1 MLTAQISITT
11 QNSCFS
17 RGGAYRSILTGCAA
31 FLLVAV
37 AAQSAHGAAVFE
49 TWNDTYTSKIYTFGS
64 PVESGE
70 IQKDNIGSESSATE
84 GRFAF
89 RAGTVN
95 VKTGGYIR
103 IGPVTVSGTEAD
115 YGNWIGAGGDS
126 ATLNICGGTFWADEG
141 SSSRNGAGLVRL
153 GVNNISGRTGIAK
166 ITLSSGLLRAY
177 VLRCGASDYLA
188 NTGCSSPAE
197 MNMSGGTA
205 EITTFQLGAPL
216 VGTTSAAATFNLTG
230 GEMKIFGKFQFCTEH
245 NQTFNWG
252 SGTFAAK
259 AANVFQEDA
268 LRSTVITRTVTVSGS
283 PAVFDT
289 GDYAQTIPS
298 CIATGSGTLKLTGGN
313 TVTFAASPSFSLWI
327 DDGTTLNVP
336 SGGLTVP
343 AMTLE
348 NGARLVFDS
357 DSVLPGALVAITA
370 TGGFTVPEGADVLD
384 FVSITGENAG
394 KCEKTLSGN
403 TITIAREGD
412 PDFVWNGSGAN
423 WSDANAWNNAGE
435 AKAWADG
442 NNAIFGIANATATL
456 TANASAASVVFTSAA
471 TIAAGGTG
479 AASLTASTVSVDP
492 GVTATIS
499 APTAGALAKTGA
511 GTLVLGSSRSDATTL
526 AEGTLKMLP
535 DATVNGLTLG
545 TADPEKPVVFDYG
558 GQTLSAAPETYLVT
572 GSTVTLTNGVFS
584 SSGDLDIRDSKKLPA
599 VLTVAN
605 GAELKKVGSSGNCAF
620 LADGDA
626 TINVIG
632 GAITIP
638 ERTLYIQH
646 ASNSGSLHINVIDGR
661 MECAANIYAIC
672 GGSSSE
678 SPSLYMMFTNST
690 FRIINKPFF
699 FGGYDAGNDTRKLRP
714 TAVLAMTN
722 SVFSVGSSDIRIG
735 QYPVVEGKTGG
746 SHTAVFEGSVVTSGT
761 FTVGNDRP
769 LNNARLNRTRLV
781 LAGTGGI
788 QAYTDE
794 DKWITVGADGL
805 VIDTQDNS
813 AALNANLGGSGAVT
827 KIGSGT
833 LTVARSQTSTA
844 ALAVDSGTLALA
856 GGDSV
861 ARPVEVASGA
871 TLRLNATAKSS
882 INGLTLAA
890 GSTLDI
896 VSYSVG
902 VALAATTLN
911 LPEEGTVALTLNGG
925 AFTKGIYGIVSK
937 SGLTAEVAA
946 AKFAVSTAGGLQ
958 YEWRMV
964 GDVLVLYVGDDHP
977 ANTWVGFGEDG
988 RIANRANWAGG
999 AVPAEGSP
1007 LDFSHMSSS
1016 AVIIA
1021 DAGYAFGAVTMGS
1034 GVVTF
1039 TNSLTAAS
1047 FSDMS
1052 KVAVGTNS
1060 TVTIDGDIVLNT
1072 SGNVIDYVCY
1082 TVAQG
1087 GVLRVTGL
1095 IRVPDTKTYYVT
1107 PCVTDSIEGTI
1118 ASRGIV
1124 NNGVMEFGL
1133 TRGTSDSTV
1142 NWEIGE
1148 EGLSGTK
1155 TFTIGNTDGAHA
1167 TVKASADFTIAANII
1182 QYRML
1187 TLDTAGHTITVG
1199 NGSIGAIL
1207 PILPNDNA
1215 PIRWTKFVGS
1225 GTVVAN
1231 YDMNR
1236 ITSDPSYKGGP
1247 LIVQDGATLALKAG
1261 TNLGT
1266 GLLTVEDGATLKVSE
1281 SGTVTLSG
1289 DLALDDGATLAFNWT
1304 AARTAPQLALASGKT
1319 LTLGDGK
1326 QLKVE
1331 VSSTCGKLHGGEHLL
1346 TDCDGGFADA
1356 SLSIVLDG
1364 DDDAA
1369 QWVKEVFVKGG
1380 EIVVENKRLGMV
1392 VILL

>member
-1 MLTAQISITT
+1 MLTVQNSITA
-11 QNSCFS
+11 QNLCFS
-17 RGGAYRSILTGCAA
+17 REGAYRNILTGCAA
-31 FLLVAV
+31 FLLAAV
-37 AAQSAHGAAVFE
+37 AAQAARGAALFE
-49 TWNDTYTSKIYTFGS
+49 TWGPDSRIFTFGS
-64 PVESGE
+64 SVESGE
-70 IQKDNIGSESSATE
+70 TRKDNIGSESSAE
-84 GRFAF
+84 NGRFAF
-89 RAGTVN
+89 RSGTVN
-95 VKTGGYIR
+95 VKTGGYIHV
-103 IGPVTVSGTEAD
+103 GPDSDNPTWA
-115 YGNWIGAGGDS
+115 NWVGAGGNS
-126 ATLNICGGTFWADEG
+126 ATLNICGGTFWADKG
-141 SSSRNGAGLVRL
+141 SSTDAGAGLVRL
-153 GVNNISGRTGIAK
+153 GVNNISGGLTGVARIN
-166 ITLSSGLLRAY
+166 LSDGLLRAY
-177 VLRCGASDYLA
+177 VLKCGASEYNA
-188 NTGCSSPAE
+188 NTGRSSPAE

-205 EITTFQLGAPL
+205 EITTFQLGAIV

-230 GEMKIFGKFQFCTEH
+230 GELQILDRFQFCLEH

-252 SGTFAAK
+252 GGTIAAK

-268 LRSTVITRTVTVSGS
+268 LRSTSLTRTVTVSGT

-289 GDYAQTIPS
+289 GNFAQTIPA
-298 CIATGSGTLKLTGGN
+298 CIASGSGTLKLTGGN

-327 DDGTTLNVP
+327 DDGTTLTVP

-343 AMTLE
+343 TMTLE

-479 AASLTASTVSVDP
+479 AASLTASTVSIDP

-545 TADPEKPVVFDYG
+545 TADPEKLVVFDYG

-638 ERTLYIQH
+638 ERVLYVQH
-646 ASNSGSLHINVIDGR
+646 VSNSGSLHINVIDGQ
-661 MECAANIYAIC
+661 MECGADVYALC
-672 GGSSSE
+672 GGTSCE
-678 SPSLYMMFTNST
+678 TPSLYMMFTNST
-690 FRIINKPFF
+690 FRAKPFN
-699 FGGYDAGNDTRKLRP
+699 FGVDGSDSFRDLRP
-714 TAVLAMTN
+714 TGVLAMTN
-722 SVFSVGSSDIRIG
+722 SVFSVGDSQVRIG
-735 QYPVVEGKTGG
+735 NSSVVEGKTGG
-746 SHTAVFEGSVVTSGT
+746 SLTADFEGCVVTAGT
-761 FTVGNDRP
+761 FAVGHDRP

-794 DKWITVGADGL
+794 DNWITVGADGF
-805 VIDTQDNS
+805 VIDTQGNS
-813 AALNANLGGSGAVT
+813 AALNANLGGNGAVT
-827 KIGSGT
+827 KVGSGT
-833 LTVARSQTSTA
+833 LAVARSQTSTA
-844 ALAVDSGTLALA
+844 ALAVDAGTLSLA
-856 GGDSV
+856 GGLSV
-861 ARPVEVASGA
+861 ARPVTVASGA

-882 INGLTLAA
+882 IDDLTLAA
-890 GSTLDI
+890 GSTIDI
-896 VSYSVG
+896 AAYSVG
-902 VALAATTLN
+902 VALAATTLT
-911 LPEEGTVALTLNGG
+911 LPAEGTVALTLNGG
-925 AFTKGIYGIVSK
+925 AFTEGVYGIVSK
-937 SGLTAEVAA
+937 SGLTAADGEKFRVATTG
-946 AKFAVSTAGGLQ
+946 SLP

-964 GDVLVLYVGDDHP
+964 GTILVLYVGNVLPD
-977 ANTWVGFGEDG
+977 NTWVGFGEDG
-988 RIANRANWAGG
+988 RMANPRNWAGG
-999 AVPAEGSP
+999 VVPGEGAA
-1007 LDFSHMSSS
+1007 LDFSRLP
-1016 AVIIA
+1016 AATTIIA
-1021 DAGYAFGAVTMGS
+1021 DAGHAFGAVTMS
-1034 GVVTF
+1034 SVVTSSDKRAF
-1039 TNSLTAAS
+1039 TTFTGSLTATS

-1060 TVTIDGDIVLNT
+1060 TVTVDGDLVLNT
-1072 SGNVIDYVCY
+1072 SGSVIDYACY
-1082 TVAQG
+1082 TVASG
-1087 GVLRVTGL
+1087 GVLRVTGK
-1095 IRVPDTKTYYVT
+1095 IVVPSTKTYYVT
-1107 PCVTDSIEGTI
+1107 PCFTTSIEGTI
-1118 ASRGIV
+1118 AAKGLV
-1124 NNGVMEFGL
+1124 NDGTQGFGL
-1133 TRGTSDSTV
+1133 TRGQAGSIV

-1148 EGLSGTK
+1148 EGISGTK
-1155 TFTIGNTDGAHA
+1155 PFEIGNVNGAHA
-1167 TVKASADFTIAANII
+1167 TVKAAANFTISARII
-1182 QYRML
+1182 QYKKL
-1187 TLDTAGHTITVG
+1187 TLDTAGYTITIG
-1199 NGSIGAIL
+1199 DGQNGAVI
-1207 PILPNDNA
+1207 PITPDAQA
-1215 PIRWTKFVGS
+1215 PECYLTAFAGS
-1225 GTVVAN
+1225 GVVVAN
-1231 YDMNR
+1231 YDVSASGFANR
-1236 ITSDPSYKGGP
+1236 SGP
-1247 LIVQDGATLALKAG
+1247 LVVQDGATLALKSG
-1261 TNLGT
+1261 TDLGT

-1281 SGTVTLSG
+1281 SGTVTLAG
-1289 DLALDDGATLAFNWT
+1289 DLALEDGAALAFNWT
-1304 AARTAPQLALASGKT
+1304 LARTVPQIALASGKT

-1331 VSSTCGKLHGGEHLL
+1331 LSSTGGKPRGGTHQL
-1346 TDCDGGFADA
+1346 TGSDGGFAGA
-1356 SLSIVLDG
+1356 TLTFVPVG
-1364 DDDAA
+1364 DAA
-1369 QWVKEVFVKGG
+1369 RWAKGVSVKDG
-1380 EIVVENKRLGMV
+1380 EIAVDIERSGIIVTVL
-1392 VILL
+1392 